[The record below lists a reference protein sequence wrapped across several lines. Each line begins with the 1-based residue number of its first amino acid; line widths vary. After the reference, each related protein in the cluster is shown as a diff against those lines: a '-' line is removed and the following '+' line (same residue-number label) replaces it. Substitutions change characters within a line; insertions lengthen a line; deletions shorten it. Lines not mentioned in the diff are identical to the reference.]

1 MIEPRAWSAAEI
13 AAELR
18 LPPPTDQQ
26 IDVIQAPVDQPA
38 LVVAGAGS
46 GKTETMAGRVLW
58 LLANRHARPSQ
69 VLGLTFTRKAAG
81 ELAVRMT
88 DRIAQLVRAGII
100 DDDDDLD
107 PPQIATYNSYANRL
121 YRDNASAI
129 GREGDGAVLGE
140 AAAWQLARTTVIRS
154 SDLRL
159 LEQDRSLD
167 ALTEAV
173 LGIAR
178 AIADNVAD
186 ADAIRGVARDFAG
199 LLELPLGGRS
209 EYAWVADVVE
219 NVGQLDLLV
228 DLAEEYAAAKRR
240 RGFVEYS
247 DQVALALDIL
257 RAKPALID
265 EQRAEHRIV
274 LLDEYQDTSVTQAWL
289 LSELY
294 RGHAVMAVGDPN
306 QSIYG
311 WRGASAGNL
320 SAFPRQFGGDARF
333 SLSMSWRN
341 GRRIL
346 DVANTLVEPF
356 RLAGG
361 VDVEKLVPRPD
372 AGSEPVGVSFRQTVK
387 EEAETVAR
395 WLGEK
400 LTEPRR
406 DGTVA
411 TAALLMRARKNQP
424 VFLAALR
431 DRGIRYHVL
440 GVGGLL
446 AEPEVADVV
455 SALSVV
461 HSVDAGME
469 LLRLLAGS
477 RWRVGAAD
485 LHYLGALSSVLKS
498 RGIDQRLLPQEVRDR
513 MRNSLA
519 EGERGSIVDALD
531 FLATAKEDRTEW
543 EPFSP
548 LGRERLRDA
557 GQVFAR
563 LRTLAG
569 LDLPDFL
576 SAVVHELRLDIEVAA
591 NPYRTLGPAPIEALF
606 DALTGYLA
614 VDDVATLGGFLAWL
628 REAEKREDLSPRPE
642 DPEPGTVQVLTI
654 HGAKGLEWDIVA
666 VPRLV
671 EGELPA
677 GTQGARGWVR
687 FGQLPWEFRGDAAD
701 LPHMPWRDA
710 TTRKEFV
717 DQLSAFEDAVKA
729 HEGAEERRLA
739 YVAATRARTHL
750 LLSGAYWSHVKK
762 PRGPSTF
769 LRELAAAVP
778 PLAPPIP
785 DDPDEQTN
793 PLGDQVDMVRWPFDP
808 LGSRRPAV
816 EQAAAEV
823 RAADPALA
831 GAFEHELEVL
841 LAERQAR
848 LTDGAVIQ
856 VPTRVSA
863 SRFKDYLED
872 AAGVAESLRRP
883 MPEQPF
889 KATQL
894 GTIFHSWVEGR
905 ALDVAASDELDSLVG
920 EIDGE
925 FVGVDADRLAALKA
939 TFEASPWA
947 GRRPVEVER
956 EIHLPFDGRI
966 IICKIDAIYADGEGD
981 ERTYEV
987 VDWKTGKAPKDDAD
1001 LRSKRLQLALYR
1013 LAYAKWAG
1021 VPIELITAAFY
1032 FVADDLIIR
1041 PDNVES
1047 EDELL
1052 RRWRAVYGSAAGGGA
1067 PDGNAP

>member
-1 MIEPRAWSAAEI
+1 VTEPREVTEPRAWSAAEI
-13 AAELR
+13 AER
-18 LPPPTDQQ
+18 LGLKPPTAQQ
-26 IDVIQAPVDQPA
+26 AAVIEADVSAPA

-46 GKTETMAGRVLW
+46 GKTETMAGRVTW
-58 LLANRHARPSQ
+58 LLANRHVKPAE

-81 ELAVRMT
+81 ELSVRMN
-88 DRIAQLVRAGII
+88 DRIVQLRRAGIVV
-100 DDDDDLD
+100 DDDELD
-107 PPQIATYNSYANRL
+107 QPQIATYNSYANRL

-140 AAAWQLARTTVIRS
+140 AAAWQLARTTVTRS
-154 SDLRL
+154 GDPRL

-167 ALTEAV
+167 QLTEAV
-173 LGIAR
+173 LGISR

-186 ADAIRGVARDFAG
+186 PDAIRTLARDFAG
-199 LLELPLGGRS
+199 VLDLPLGGRA

-219 NVGQLDLLV
+219 NVGQLELLV
-228 DLAEEYAAAKRR
+228 DLATEYEAAKRR

-247 DQVALALDIL
+247 DQVALALEIL
-257 RAKPALID
+257 RAKPSLID

-294 RGHAVMAVGDPN
+294 RGHPVMAVGDPN

-320 SAFPRQFGGDARF
+320 AAFPVQFGGDARF
-333 SLSMSWRN
+333 SLSRSWRN

-346 DVANTLVEPF
+346 DVANRIVEPF
-356 RLAGG
+356 RLANG
-361 VDVEKLVPRPD
+361 VEVEKLEPRDD
-372 AGSEPVGVSFRQTVK
+372 AGAEPVGISFRQTVK

-395 WLGEK
+395 WLGER
-400 LTEPRR
+400 LAER
-406 DGTVA
+406 DEHGRPPS
-411 TAALLMRARKNQP
+411 AALLMRARRTQP

-431 DRGIRYHVL
+431 ERGIPYHVL

-477 RWRVGAAD
+477 RWRLGAAD
-485 LHYLGALSSVLKS
+485 LHELGTLSSVLKS
-498 RGIDQRLLPQEVRDR
+498 RGIDQRTLPDEVRER

-531 FLATAKEDRTEW
+531 FLATARDDRSEW
-543 EPFSP
+543 ERFSP
-548 LGRERLRDA
+548 EGRARLRDA

-563 LRTLAG
+563 LRGLAG
-569 LDLPDFL
+569 LDLPDFV

-591 NPYRTLGPAPIEALF
+591 NPYRTLGPAPLEALS
-606 DALTGYLA
+606 DALAGYLA

-628 REAEKREDLSPRPE
+628 REAEKREDLAPRPE

-654 HGAKGLEWDIVA
+654 HGAKGLEWDVVA

-701 LPHMPWRDA
+701 LPRFPWREVA
-710 TTRKEFV
+710 TRKDFK
-717 DQLSAFEDAVKA
+717 DALDAFEEAVKA
-729 HEGAEERRLA
+729 HDAAEERRLA
-739 YVAATRARTHL
+739 YVAVTRARRHL
-750 LLSGAYWSHVKK
+750 LLSGAYWSHVTR
-762 PRGPSTF
+762 PRPPSIF
-769 LRELAAAVP
+769 LTELAEVG
-778 PLAPPIP
+778 LAPPIP
-785 DDPDEQTN
+785 ADPEDAVN
-793 PLGDQVDMVRWPFDP
+793 PLGEQVDMVRWPFDP
-808 LGSRRPAV
+808 LGGRRAAV
-816 EQAAAEV
+816 EQAAAAV
-823 RAADPALA
+823 RAAPPALA
-831 GAFEHELEVL
+831 GAFERELAVL
-841 LAERQAR
+841 LAERAAR
-848 LTDGAVIQ
+848 LTGGHLLELPA
-856 VPTRVSA
+856 RVSA
-863 SRFKDYLED
+863 SRFKDYVDD
-872 AAGVAESLRRP
+872 ADEVASALRRP

-889 KATQL
+889 RATQL
-894 GTIFHSWVEGR
+894 GTIFHAWVEGR
-905 ALDVAASDELDSLVG
+905 ALDAASGGELDSLVS
-920 EIDGE
+920 ETDGE
-925 FVGVDADRLAALKA
+925 YIGIDAARLAALKA

-947 GRRPVEVER
+947 GRKPVEVER

-966 IICKIDAIYADGEGD
+966 VICKIDAIYEEDG
-981 ERTYEV
+981 RFEV
-987 VDWKTGKAPKDDAD
+987 VDWKTGRSPKDAAD
-1001 LRSKRLQLALYR
+1001 LQSKQLQLALYR

-1021 VPIELITAAFY
+1021 IPIDRITAAFY
-1032 FVADDLIIR
+1032 FVAEDRIIR
-1041 PDNVES
+1041 PEHIDD

-1052 RRWRAVYGSAAGGGA
+1052 RRWRTVFG
-1067 PDGNAP
+1067 